1 MHTLVQWLN
10 EQMNILTVRSAA
22 DLVIALGHIATLL
35 GLIWLL
41 KHCESVLRQHRVV
54 VWLLG
59 SFIFVGALSSLSQS
73 LDFLYPATELRLLA
87 KAVMVVL
94 SIVALIAIWRWL
106 PVLLDLPP
114 PGQFAAENERL
125 RSEAAAN
132 VETMWQRASLLQK
145 YKTAL
150 KESAVTVFTQD
161 RNLRYTSI
169 SNAAFGHEIEQV
181 IGRTD
186 LEILPRESYET
197 IVGMKRQVLQ
207 TGKPVDG
214 EVSVGAGDE
223 TRWLDFHIEPLTDA
237 VGSYRRSDL
246 CDDRYHR
253 AQSERRSLAPFD
265 AGIDAPL
272 EESAGGH
279 SIDRATDSPPLRLDR
294 KLSRSICARTQ
305 ALATSHDLLVQ
316 ESWYGASLSELVRLQ
331 LGHYLDHRASD
342 ITMEGPSI
350 VLKPEAAQSLGLALH
365 ELATNAAKY
374 GALSTPS
381 GRVTIEW
388 RRLSPA
394 EGYGL
399 ELIWTER
406 GGPPVTAPS
415 RRGFGSL
422 VIEQNLARSL
432 NADVELTFAPEGLRC
447 RVRLPL
453 EHIIRR
459 PLTRREPIVD
469 RRRFRNGTLY

>member
-1 MHTLVQWLN
+1 MRTLVQWLN
-10 EQMNILTVRSAA
+10 EQMNTLTVRSAA
-22 DLVIALGHIATLL
+22 DLVIALGHLAVLL

-41 KHCESVLRQHRVV
+41 KHCESVLRQHRFV

-59 SFIFVGALSSLSQS
+59 SFIFVGALSSLSES
-73 LDFLYPATELRLLA
+73 LDFLYPAMELRLLA
-87 KAVMVVL
+87 KAVMAVV
-94 SIVALIAIWRWL
+94 SIVALAAIWRWL

-114 PGQFAAENERL
+114 PGQLAAANERL

-132 VETMWQRASLLQK
+132 VETMWQRTSLLQK

-186 LEILPRESYET
+186 LEILPRESCET
-197 IVGMKRQVLQ
+197 IVQMKREVLQ

-214 EVSVGAGDE
+214 EVSVNVGDE
-223 TRWLDFHIEPLTDA
+223 TRCLDFHFEPLTDA
-237 VGSYRRSDL
+237 SGLIVGLTCAMIDITERK
-246 CDDRYHR
+246 
-253 AQSERRSLAPFD
+253 ASED
-265 AGIDAPL
+265 
-272 EESAGGH
+272 H
-279 SIDRATDSPPLRLDR
+279 LRLLMR
-294 KLSRSICARTQ
+294 ELTHRSKNLLAVVQAIARQTARHSGSIESFLDQFGARTQ

-342 ITMEGPSI
+342 ITMEGPPI

-365 ELATNAAKY
+365 ELATNAAKH
-374 GALSTPS
+374 GALSTSS

-394 EGYGL
+394 EDSGL

-406 GGPPVTAPS
+406 GGPTVTAPA

-422 VIEQNLARSL
+422 VIEQNLVRSL
-432 NADVELTFAPEGLRC
+432 NAEVELTFAPEGLRC
-447 RVRLPL
+447 RVCLPL
-453 EHIIRR
+453 EHIFGAR
-459 PLTRREPIVD
+459 
-469 RRRFRNGTLY
+469 

>member
-10 EQMNILTVRSAA
+10 EQMNTLTVRSAA

-59 SFIFVGALSSLSQS
+59 SFIFVGALSSLSGS

-94 SIVALIAIWRWL
+94 SVVALAAIWRWF
-106 PVLLDLPP
+106 PVLLDLPR

-186 LEILPRESYET
+186 MEILPRESYET
-197 IVGMKRQVLQ
+197 IVGMKRQVMQ

-223 TRWLDFHIEPLTDA
+223 THWLDFHIEPLTDPSDHI
-237 VGSYRRSDL
+237 VGLTCAMIDITERK
-246 CDDRYHR
+246 
-253 AQSERRSLAPFD
+253 ASED
-265 AGIDAPL
+265 
-272 EESAGGH
+272 H
-279 SIDRATDSPPLRLDR
+279 LRLLMR
-294 KLSRSICARTQ
+294 ELTHRSKNLLAVIQSIARQTARHSGSIESFLDQFAARTQ

-331 LGHYLDHRASD
+331 LGHYLDHRAPD

-350 VLKPEAAQSLGLALH
+350 VLKPEAAQGLGLALH
-365 ELATNAAKY
+365 ELATNAAKH

-388 RRLSPA
+388 RRLSPT

-406 GGPPVTAPS
+406 GGPPVTAPA

-432 NADVELTFAPEGLRC
+432 NADVDLTFAPDGLRC
-447 RVRLPL
+447 RVRVPL
-453 EHIIRR
+453 EHIFGGR
-459 PLTRREPIVD
+459 
-469 RRRFRNGTLY
+469 

>member
-1 MHTLVQWLN
+1 MHALVQWLN

-22 DLVIALGHIATLL
+22 DLVIALGYIAVLL

-41 KHCESVLRQHRVV
+41 KHCVSVLRPHRIVV
-54 VWLLG
+54 GLLV
-59 SFIFVGALSSLSQS
+59 SFIFVGALSSLSES

-87 KAVMVVL
+87 KAIMAVL
-94 SIVALIAIWRWL
+94 SALALAAIWRWL
-106 PVLLDLPP
+106 PVLLDLPR
-114 PGQFAAENERL
+114 PGQLAAENERL
-125 RSEAAAN
+125 RIEAAAN
-132 VETMWQRASLLQK
+132 VETMWQRTSLLQK

-186 LEILPRESYET
+186 MEILPRESYET

-207 TGKPVDG
+207 TGKPIDG
-214 EVSVGAGDE
+214 EVLLGAGDE
-223 TRWLDFHIEPLTDA
+223 IRWLDFHIEPLIDSA
-237 VGSYRRSDL
+237 DQNVGLTCAMIDVTERK
-246 CDDRYHR
+246 
-253 AQSERRSLAPFD
+253 ASED
-265 AGIDAPL
+265 
-272 EESAGGH
+272 H
-279 SIDRATDSPPLRLDR
+279 LRLLMR
-294 KLSRSICARTQ
+294 ELTHRSKNLLAVIQSIARQTARHSGTIESFLDQFSARTQ

-331 LGHYLDHRASD
+331 LGHYLDHRAPD

-365 ELATNAAKY
+365 ELATNAAKH

-388 RRLSPA
+388 RRLSPT

-399 ELIWTER
+399 ELIWTEH
-406 GGPPVTAPS
+406 GGPPVAAPA

-447 RVRLPL
+447 RVRVPL
-453 EHIIRR
+453 EHIF
-459 PLTRREPIVD
+459 VD
-469 RRRFRNGTLY
+469 